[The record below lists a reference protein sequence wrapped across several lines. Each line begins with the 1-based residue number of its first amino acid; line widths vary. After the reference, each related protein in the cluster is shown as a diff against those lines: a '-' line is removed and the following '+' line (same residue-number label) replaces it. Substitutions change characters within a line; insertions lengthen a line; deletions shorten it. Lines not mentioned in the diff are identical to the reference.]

1 MTQSEF
7 SGSASG
13 KHRTVC
19 FFFYRLY
26 SSAEVYYKTHT
37 FKLFGHQFK
46 KHFLDQLKKT
56 MLEIQRFYWSMI
68 NYFSKLRL
76 TTTKKFQHLSS
87 WYFQMDRKTST
98 LLNWKSISVGIK
110 KLKVL
115 PCIWRVNHAQS
126 RRYHGLSMHKFGCK
140 LYAAV
145 LSVSENYR
153 NKSRKSRI

>member
-1 MTQSEF
+1 MHAGQNTFVAFLIVARSLCREEARQQPNMTRSEF

-37 FKLFGHQFK
+37 HKLFGHQFK

-76 TTTKKFQHLSS
+76 TTTKNGSSTWVLDISKWTEKHQHFLIERAFQLAL
-87 WYFQMDRKTST
+87 K
-98 LLNWKSISVGIK
+98 NWKF
-110 KLKVL
+110 
-115 PCIWRVNHAQS
+115 CHAFD
-126 RRYHGLSMHKFGCK
+126 R
-140 LYAAV
+140 
-145 LSVSENYR
+145 
-153 NKSRKSRI
+153 